1 MTTKGNKE
9 DFLIFASAIRRL
21 SSLLIPQQLALTRP
35 FRDSWILGPQRFQRC
50 LFVAYSAAWCMW
62 GRGKAQPWFKS
73 LHNLSVW
80 VLAQIILSV
89 LRHFIAFSLNT
100 SLPFFLPESDGQ
112 DVECGPSGG
121 FPSEWG
127 GREAGGG
134 GGWWIVSRR
143 VLQWEGRGSRSCLL
157 ELRDARR
164 ELTMGGE
171 GYRQGRSGSSG
182 VIPSSHHI
190 HSCWGRAGWEGEGTE
205 KTLLPWCTLLK
216 HAGLLGLELN
226 AHNEA
231 DTLVNHRG
239 VAVQHGWMEQ
249 WELSSVNE
257 PVLQTKRLL
266 FNKCKW
272 KDTWFTSIFPQPALR
287 WLMSF

>member
-1 MTTKGNKE
+1 MN
-9 DFLIFASAIRRL
+9 
-21 SSLLIPQQLALTRP
+21 
-35 FRDSWILGPQRFQRC
+35 LGPQWFQRC
-50 LFVAYSAAWCMW
+50 LLLRDVAYSAKWCMW

-80 VLAQIILSV
+80 VFSQIILSV
-89 LRHFIAFSLNT
+89 LRHFIVFSLDT

-112 DVECGPSGG
+112 DAECGPGRG

-127 GREAGGG
+127 GREAGGAG
-134 GGWWIVSRR
+134 WIVSKS

-171 GYRQGRSGSSG
+171 GYGQGHSMSSG

-190 HSCWGRAGWEGEGTE
+190 HSCWGRAGWEGEGTK

-216 HAGLLGLELN
+216 HAGLWGWSWMRTMRRIHWWITAAWLCSMGEWNNENSAALMCRCCRPNGSSLISANERTLGSHPSFLN
-226 AHNEA
+226 PH
-231 DTLVNHRG
+231 
-239 VAVQHGWMEQ
+239 
-249 WELSSVNE
+249 
-257 PVLQTKRLL
+257 
-266 FNKCKW
+266 
-272 KDTWFTSIFPQPALR
+272 
-287 WLMSF
+287 